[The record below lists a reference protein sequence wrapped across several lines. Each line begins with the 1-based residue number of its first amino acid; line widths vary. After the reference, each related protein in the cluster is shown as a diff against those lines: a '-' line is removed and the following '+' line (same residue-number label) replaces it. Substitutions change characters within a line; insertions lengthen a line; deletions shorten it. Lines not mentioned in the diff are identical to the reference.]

1 MAVLALLLTSSLLAA
16 ARAADTPTISV
27 EPATIVFGQ
36 KVELSGLVSP
46 SDPAVPVTILA
57 RKAGDAGYT
66 ALAKITPGPTGRWSY
81 RAKPGIGTSFR
92 IRDGDQTSD
101 PVSVSVR
108 PLIELQ
114 FRGGVLTATVTAARS
129 FNGKRV
135 FVQRQ
140 IARRWVTVAS
150 AVLRRPAGQFGLTFR
165 SGTYRLRALI
175 PRTEVGPG
183 YLAGISAPLTIRRA

>member
-1 MAVLALLLTSSLLAA
+1 MAVLALSLTSSVL
-16 ARAADTPTISV
+16 ARAADAPTISV

-66 ALAKITPGPTGRWSY
+66 ALANVTPGPAGRWSY

-92 IRDGDQTSD
+92 VRDGDQTSD

-108 PLIELQ
+108 PLVELQ
-114 FRGGVLTATVTAARS
+114 FRGGVLIAAVTAARS
-129 FNGKRV
+129 FLGKRV

-140 IARRWVTVAS
+140 IARRWVTVAR

-165 SGTYRLRALI
+165 SGTFRLRALI

-183 YLAGISAPLTIRRA
+183 YLAGLSAPLTIRRP